1 MILIKIYYIFYYTFV
16 KKMTHKKPPKPNE
29 YKLLLLGDT
38 NVGKTSIFESFIKG
52 TFKENQSASIGVDF
66 ETKIFK
72 YKNTN
77 YTIHLY
83 DTAGQE
89 RFRAIT
95 EGFYHFGKGY
105 FIVFDLTNENSL
117 NSIQY
122 WIDSIKEHSQVS
134 KYIILGN
141 KDDLKGK
148 KISDEI
154 INNVLN
160 KLKQSENNKNIIYLK
175 TSAKKNKNITKAFET
190 MIDLIENE
198 NNTQNEQEPEP
209 EQEHHLK
216 ANSNIKLDKNR
227 HKKSKKE
234 IARDKCGC

>member
-1 MILIKIYYIFYYTFV
+1 
-16 KKMTHKKPPKPNE
+16 MTHKKPPKPNE
-29 YKLLLLGDT
+29 YELLLLGDT

-77 YTIHLY
+77 YRIHLY

-95 EGFYHFGKGY
+95 EGFYHLGKGY

-122 WIDSIKEHSQVS
+122 WIDSIKEYSEES
-134 KYIILGN
+134 KFIILGN
-141 KDDLKGK
+141 KDDLKDK

-154 INNVLN
+154 INNELN
-160 KLKQSENNKNIIYLK
+160 KLKQSENNKDLIYLK
-175 TSAKKNKNITKAFET
+175 TSAKKDKNIKKAFET
-190 MIDLIENE
+190 MIDLLVNENIPENE
-198 NNTQNEQEPEP
+198 QKQ
-209 EQEHHLK
+209 QLK
-216 ANSNIKLDKNR
+216 ANNTIKLDKRR
-227 HKKSKKE
+227 HTKSEKE
-234 IARDKCGC
+234 INRDKCGC

>member
-1 MILIKIYYIFYYTFV
+1 MIDKN
-16 KKMTHKKPPKPNE
+16 PKEFDNI
-29 YKLLLLGDT
+29 KLLLLGDT
-38 NVGKTSIFESFIKG
+38 NVGKTSIFERFIKG
-52 TFKENQSASIGVDF
+52 TFTEIKGASIGIDF
-66 ETKIFK
+66 ETKPFK

-77 YTIHLY
+77 YTIDLY

-89 RFRAIT
+89 RFRSIT
-95 EGFYHFGKGY
+95 KVYYKNGEGY

-148 KISDEI
+148 KLSDEI
-154 INNVLN
+154 INKLLN

-234 IARDKCGC
+234 IDRDKCGC